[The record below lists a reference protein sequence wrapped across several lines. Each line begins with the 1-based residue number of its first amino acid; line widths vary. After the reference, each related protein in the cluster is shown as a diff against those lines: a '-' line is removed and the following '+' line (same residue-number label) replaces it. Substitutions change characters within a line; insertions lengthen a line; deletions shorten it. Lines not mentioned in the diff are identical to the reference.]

1 MISLNPLH
9 SYSTFDQGFFQAK
22 YYVSIYIFKKSCFLI
37 LQAKRLIWQSG
48 KPSSYLKISKLHQ
61 FVYLIDSHHQKK
73 VKVIGENLEFSI
85 TLFGGFEGVWGQSTH
100 GKALDG
106 VGSARA
112 TIEKK
117 FKTIAFISAE
127 IFLGGIFNIFI
138 IFQKFQMQ
146 SGKPN
151 HYPKFL
157 KLHQFAYIID
167 PHHQKKGRCDQ

>member
-22 YYVSIYIFKKSCFLI
+22 YYVSIYILKKSCFLI

-117 FKTIAFISAE
+117 SRQQLSYLRRYFWGEFSIY
-127 IFLGGIFNIFI
+127 L
-138 IFQKFQMQ
+138 
-146 SGKPN
+146 
-151 HYPKFL
+151 
-157 KLHQFAYIID
+157 
-167 PHHQKKGRCDQ
+167 